1 MYTDIFEQL
10 GLSPNEARIYETLI
24 ATGETSVSRISTR
37 AKVHRRNVYD
47 ALNRL
52 LEKGLVFQIF
62 QKGENLY
69 QAVHPNK
76 LLEVLK
82 EKETQLNQILP
93 KLNQLYESEPPQEAA
108 YIYKGLEGYKN
119 YMRDMARVGQETYFL
134 GAKGLWFTPTI
145 SEKFLHDF
153 KKTLERKK
161 VQYYTLYDPLV
172 VKKLPQALDKVGGQY
187 KVLPEKYSTS
197 AVCDIFG
204 DYVVTFTS
212 VDIGNVGEDVTVF
225 VMINHELAESYKT
238 WFRMMWD
245 MCPVYTKST
254 A

>member
-1 MYTDIFEQL
+1 MFTAIFEQI
-10 GLSPNEARIYETLI
+10 GLSPNEAKIYETLLS
-24 ATGETSVSRISTR
+24 TGETSVSTISAK

-47 ALNRL
+47 AMNRL

-82 EKETQLNQILP
+82 EKETALTQVLP
-93 KLNQLYESEPPQEAA
+93 KLNTLYEAEPPQEAA

-119 YMRDMARVGQETYFL
+119 YMRDLARVGQETYFL

-145 SEKFLHDF
+145 SQKFLTDF
-153 KKTLERKK
+153 KAEMKRKK
-161 VQYYTLYDPLV
+161 VKYYTLYDYRV
-172 VKKLPQALDKVGGQY
+172 VEKLPKVFNNVGGNY
-187 KVLPEKYSTS
+187 KILPKKYSTS

-212 VDIGNVGEDVTVF
+212 VDVGNVGEDVTVF

-238 WFRMMWD
+238 WFRMLWD
-245 MCPVYTKST
+245 LCPGML
-254 A
+254 